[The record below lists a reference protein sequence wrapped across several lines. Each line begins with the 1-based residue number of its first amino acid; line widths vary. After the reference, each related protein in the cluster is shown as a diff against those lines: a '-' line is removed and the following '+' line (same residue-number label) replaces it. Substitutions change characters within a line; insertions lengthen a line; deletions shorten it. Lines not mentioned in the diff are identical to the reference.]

1 MWQRDVCNDFLAGVT
16 GVNHARSFGV
26 VGDHPAGFL
35 AGAGAYHAADR
46 GVDTAEWAMPET
58 GTTVG

>member
-1 MWQRDVCNDFLAGVT
+1 M
-16 GVNHARSFGV
+16 NHARSFGV